1 MRKTLIFIAITLVS
15 LACNRDIDEFKF
27 SAVVVG
33 AKICSSTQVAY
44 IINVISPKEIG
55 VAYSGSTGEYDN
67 AVIAYRASRILKAGD
82 TIYGV
87 AYITES
93 YAALN
98 CFGII
103 EKDMPEVILL
113 SDDEKPEE

>member
-1 MRKTLIFIAITLVS
+1 MRKIFIFVALALVS
-15 LACNRDIDEFKF
+15 MPCNRDVDEFKF

-33 AKICSSTQVAY
+33 AKICSSSQVAY
-44 IINVISPKEIG
+44 IINVTSPQNIG
-55 VAYSGSTGEYDN
+55 VHYTGSNGEYDN

-87 AYITES
+87 AYMTES